1 MKTSWKRYRKYG
13 PEKNHRKDTI
23 IDMDL
28 LIDADAIPLS
38 YGLFPGNES
47 EKKQHTSDHQ
57 KTKEKICESVI

>member
-1 MKTSWKRYRKYG
+1 
-13 PEKNHRKDTI
+13 
-23 IDMDL
+23 MDL